1 LTSTLELV
9 DVCAAAKS
17 AVGVVAATIAFVV
30 DVDKVA
36 KSIVLVAA
44 AAGGGI
50 TSGVDVVAAGASTT
64 GSEVVGAGTGISV
77 VVGSDAATSLDG
89 ATSVGKVVESTTT
102 DVDGAATSGGE
113 DGVATGGEISAGA
126 EGGVAGGAG
135 AWLW

>member
-1 LTSTLELV
+1 
-9 DVCAAAKS
+9 
-17 AVGVVAATIAFVV
+17 VVAATIASVV